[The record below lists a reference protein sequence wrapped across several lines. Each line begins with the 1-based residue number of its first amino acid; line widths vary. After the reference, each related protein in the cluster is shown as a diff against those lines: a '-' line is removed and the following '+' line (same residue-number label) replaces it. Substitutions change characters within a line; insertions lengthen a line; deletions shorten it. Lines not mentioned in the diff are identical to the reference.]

1 MVVGDT
7 TQVVPLEGASVADE
21 PKVLCIVRDMVD
33 PQANA
38 IKHTMNL
45 PASMSVQIL
54 LNEVAKQFG
63 YMMGTISVHYERQ
76 TGSDVEELSLEQY
89 TMSFLGDILSP
100 GVKRHNFTICELEG
114 KQPKKMAPPP
124 PPPPPNLGKPIEGS
138 DAGASGSSRL
148 DSSTYFSN
156 NTSLEP
162 RTAYNSVS
170 STSSA
175 SYSSDFSYSSTFLKS
190 ETGYVGLVNQ
200 AMTCYLN
207 SLIQTLY
214 MTPEFRNAIYRFHFD
229 SGKGVKNIPYQLQRL
244 FLLLQT
250 STKRAVETTDL
261 TKSFGWD
268 SSEVWQQHDV
278 QELCRV
284 MFDALE
290 VTWRGTDQENLVN
303 QLYQGKMKDYVKC
316 LECGNESARIDTYL
330 DIPLVIRPFGST
342 TAYKSVTEAL
352 EAFVQPE
359 TLEGRDQYFCEKCNK
374 KCDAHKGL
382 KFLSFPYLLTLQM
395 KRFDFDYATMHR
407 IKLNDKMTFPEV
419 LNLNYLTEDLT
430 EEGTTEEKSPDV
442 IETDSVQKDQSID
455 EGIEMEVSSSAGSI
469 NEDSNLSNDTL
480 NDRNAQH
487 SNVKGPYVY
496 ELFSIMIHSGSAAGG
511 HYYAYIKCLSDGQW
525 YSFNDQHV
533 SKITYDDIR
542 KTYGGSSTT
551 RGYYSSSYA
560 SSANAYMLMYRK
572 IDKDRN
578 IDFMCGEDFPEH
590 VKVELRK
597 LNDKEEADR
606 KQKEMDK
613 STCKIKIFCVHPSRK
628 KKLDHKL
635 EIHKD
640 KTLSEATDL
649 AYKIFELE
657 DSVTRDCCRIV
668 KYDEYQDS
676 LECSFDDSDDVAME
690 TLLNGVKQSYS
701 FDLLLET
708 KRPEQKFQEYK
719 PGGVTVKV
727 YVADLE
733 KDTII
738 EPAATVRAYLVQTV
752 QEFKTLVSQVLGLKQ
767 DDMRCVLERFHND
780 LKLLYMPNKTLK
792 SEGFFKTNKVYV
804 ELNATEEERNTQF
817 DRSHFY
823 TLLDRY
829 QNTINIQVSLP
840 SLAEVS
846 DYKRHS
852 CARENSP
859 LGQDSAVESGVNSS
873 ANSVDNGSEMCNH
886 ERRTFRSR
894 ENLTDRESFCRDLD
908 TEIRTLNLQS
918 QLSQSDPNLYG
929 SSRHSDGV
937 SKGDILNSLHNR
949 GSGSSLECQDS
960 RSCSQSTQSTSTS
973 AEFSLGNVN
982 SVCEGNLES
991 PDDVVVSNSDKECDL
1006 NATFSEKEQ
1015 SNDLEDCDL
1024 KEKLGSGEPVE
1035 HVFSESSLP
1044 SANLP
1049 KTTNSPEDENISVF
1063 KSESDIKGTSGWEK
1077 HGRRQATTG
1086 WDESTGS
1093 TSACFDSMR
1102 DSQTTEDAEEE
1113 KRFFQAELCET
1124 DSDQRSLSV
1133 FVDKRITL
1141 GCFKAELE
1149 QYVGVSAN
1157 NFKVYRVY
1165 SNNQE
1170 FESIRLTETLSFLED
1185 GRINIK
1191 LGRALKNGEY
1201 RVKVFQLLVNETEP
1215 SKFLLD
1221 TIFAR
1226 GMTVLDSKKMILP
1239 EIKLEHN
1246 LDVPLDRCRLRKK
1259 TWKNPGTIYVDKQV
1273 YEEEIP
1279 IYPNWEVFLEIL
1291 DGPEQMLSSAQLA
1304 VYLRR
1309 WYPSKYELGPFE
1321 EVVITEQ
1328 TVEEL
1333 KKKISELH
1341 GINTEDIEM
1350 AKGRGTFPYDVSV
1363 LEIHTDLDWNPPVQA
1378 LGMWPLYI
1386 CDDGCLVYYRDSK
1399 EKLAELSDNM
1409 KKEIETKE
1417 NTRLSKSA
1425 QRVTYS
1431 PRKERALKIYT
1442 EEPAPSNNLSAS
1454 NASPDLD

>member
-1 MVVGDT
+1 MVVGDSR
-7 TQVVPLEGASVADE
+7 QAVAVVGASVADE
-21 PKVLCIVRDMVD
+21 PKVLCVVRDMID

-38 IKHTMNL
+38 VKHTLNL
-45 PASMSVQIL
+45 PESMAVQVL

-63 YMMGTISVHYERQ
+63 YMMGTISLIYERQ
-76 TGSDVEELSLEQY
+76 EGDEVKQMNLEDYKLQ
-89 TMSFLGDILSP
+89 FLGDIIVP
-100 GVKRHNFTICELEG
+100 GVKRHSFTICEVEG
-114 KQPKKMAPPP
+114 KQPKKMALPP
-124 PPPPPNLGKPIEGS
+124 PPPPPNLPGS
-138 DAGASGSSRL
+138 SADADGGASGTDL
-148 DSSTYFSN
+148 DTSVYFSN
-156 NTSLEP
+156 NTTLDKQPS
-162 RTAYNSVS
+162 YNNVS
-170 STSSA
+170 STSS
-175 SYSSDFSYSSTFLKS
+175 SYSSDFSYSSVLAKS

-229 SGKGVKNIPYQLQRL
+229 KCAGVKNIPYQLQRL

-250 STKRAVETTDL
+250 SKKRAVETTDL

-290 VTWRGTDQENLVN
+290 VSWRGTDQADLVN

-342 TAYKSVTEAL
+342 TAYKSISEAL

-359 TLEGRDQYFCEKCNK
+359 ILEGRDQYFCEKCDK

-395 KRFDFDYATMHR
+395 KRFDFDYHTMHR
-407 IKLNDKMTFPEV
+407 IKLNDKMTFPET
-419 LNLNYLTEDLT
+419 LNLNYLVDRVEVANTLPGSENDKSESTTLPTEPL
-430 EEGTTEEKSPDV
+430 S
-442 IETDSVQKDQSID
+442 KDHINDDAID
-455 EGIEMEVSSSAGSI
+455 EGIEMEVSSSVGSN
-469 NEDSNLSNDTL
+469 NEESSVSTDALL
-480 NDRNAQH
+480 NDKNAQH
-487 SNVKGPYVY
+487 LNDKGPYVY

-560 SSANAYMLMYRK
+560 SSANAYMLMYRQV
-572 IDKDRN
+572 DKQRN
-578 IDFMCGEDFPEH
+578 TDFLASEDFPEH
-590 VKVELRK
+590 VKEELRK

-613 STCKIKIFCVHPSRK
+613 STCKIKMFCVHPILK

-640 KTLSEATDL
+640 KTLTEATDI
-649 AYKIFELE
+649 AYKMFDLE
-657 DSVTRDCCRIV
+657 KYVSRDCVRLV
-668 KYDEYQDS
+668 KYDDYQDS

-690 TLLNGVKQSYS
+690 TLLGGVKQSYS

-727 YVADLE
+727 FVADLQ
-733 KDTII
+733 KNVII
-738 EPAATVRAYLVQTV
+738 EPPATVRAYLVQTV
-752 QEFKTLVSQVLGLKQ
+752 EEFRNLVIQVLCLEKKEI
-767 DDMRCVLERFHND
+767 RCVLERYHND

-804 ELNATEEERNTQF
+804 EINASEEDLKTPFERSRF
-817 DRSHFY
+817 CH
-823 TLLDRY
+823 LLDRY
-829 QNTINIQVSLP
+829 QNTINIQVNLP
-840 SLAEVS
+840 SLDEVAE
-846 DYKRHS
+846 YRQHW
-852 CARENSP
+852 CAREHSP
-859 LGQDSAVESGVNSS
+859 VGQDSAVESGVNSL
-873 ANSVDNGSEMCNH
+873 ANSVDNGVETCNH
-886 ERRTFRSR
+886 QRGSFGSQ
-894 ENLTDRESFCRDLD
+894 ENISDRKTFCRDI
-908 TEIRTLNLQS
+908 EIEMRTLNLQS
-918 QLSQSDPNLYG
+918 QLSRSDPNLYG
-929 SSRHSDGV
+929 SSRQSEGV
-937 SKGDILNSLHNR
+937 SRGEILNSLHNR
-949 GSGSSLECQDS
+949 GSRSSLECQDS

-973 AEFSLGNVN
+973 AEFSIGNVN
-982 SVCEGNLES
+982 SYLDNVDEVSPGDKVC
-991 PDDVVVSNSDKECDL
+991 DF
-1006 NATFSEKEQ
+1006 NATFSEKDGDL
-1015 SNDLEDCDL
+1015 DLENGDPCTSA
-1024 KEKLGSGEPVE
+1024 GSGEPVE
-1035 HVFSESSLP
+1035 HGLSESP
-1044 SANLP
+1044 IKGAHLP
-1049 KTTNSPEDENISVF
+1049 KTLNSPQNEGDSLLDSDTFVQSSGWDVAGCSTLTNS
-1063 KSESDIKGTSGWEK
+1063 
-1077 HGRRQATTG
+1077 
-1086 WDESTGS
+1086 S
-1093 TSACFDSMR
+1093 TSACYGSLSDSR
-1102 DSQTTEDAEEE
+1102 DTVEDSEEE
-1113 KRFFQAELCET
+1113 KRFFQAESVEGE
-1124 DSDQRSLSV
+1124 SGQRCLSV
-1133 FVDKRITL
+1133 LVDKRITL

-1149 QYVGVSAN
+1149 QYVGVPAN

-1170 FESIRLTETLSFLED
+1170 FESIRLGETLSFLED

-1201 RVKVFQLLVNETEP
+1201 RVKVFQLLVNESEP

-1226 GMTVLDSKKMILP
+1226 GMTVLDSKKLILP
-1239 EIKLEHN
+1239 EILEEHN
-1246 LDVPLDRCRLRKK
+1246 IDISLERCRLRKK
-1259 TWKNPGTIYVDKQV
+1259 TWKNPGTIYMDNQV
-1273 YEEEIP
+1273 YEDEIP
-1279 IYPNWEVFLEIL
+1279 IYPNWEVFLEVL
-1291 DGPEQMLSSAQLA
+1291 PGPETMLSSSQIA
-1304 VYLRR
+1304 VYVRR
-1309 WYPSKYELGPFE
+1309 WLPSKYKLGPFE
-1321 EVVITEQ
+1321 EVVLTEQ
-1328 TVEEL
+1328 TVSEL
-1333 KKKISELH
+1333 KKRIATLSS
-1341 GINTEDIEM
+1341 INVEDIEI

-1363 LEIHTDLDWNPPVQA
+1363 LEIHTDLDWNPPDQA

-1386 CDDGCLVYYRDSK
+1386 CDDGCLVYYRDAK
-1399 EKLAELSDNM
+1399 EPLAELSDEM
-1409 KKEIETKE
+1409 KKEIESKE
-1417 NTRLSKSA
+1417 NIRLSKST

-1442 EEPAPSNNLSAS
+1442 AEDISPSSNSLAAPGPA
-1454 NASPDLD
+1454 PDLD